1 MQHLIYWVMKVRASC
16 GVWIRWQWRYFL
28 RMVQTS
34 EGEELR
40 SRCSI
45 SLLPPCYQRTTATE
59 NPCPSFSLNNF
70 CATTKEDQILT
81 LLLFFFHSVIIF
93 ILSPPLMTEVTEMKS
108 LVQRFHWKNE
118 EAIQKLGRNGWIER
132 KENAPQP
139 CGYISWQ
146 LSCILM
152 YICPSRTSLRPGV
165 LLLSYYCNS
174 CQAHDRCELQRGE
187 DKNTKSFFMHSEFQN
202 GWQQNESE
210 KQN

>member
-40 SRCSI
+40 SRCPI

-81 LLLFFFHSVIIF
+81 LLFVGFFLLCYYFHFKPSSDDRGDRDEVPGSKISLKEWRGNTETRKKWVNWEEGECPAALWLHLLTALLHSYVHLPITDIFKTWCIITI
-93 ILSPPLMTEVTEMKS
+93 IL
-108 LVQRFHWKNE
+108 
-118 EAIQKLGRNGWIER
+118 
-132 KENAPQP
+132 
-139 CGYISWQ
+139 
-146 LSCILM
+146 
-152 YICPSRTSLRPGV
+152 
-165 LLLSYYCNS
+165 
-174 CQAHDRCELQRGE
+174 LQ
-187 DKNTKSFFMHSEFQN
+187 
-202 GWQQNESE
+202 
-210 KQN
+210 